1 MIKQFT
7 YWSFAALCL
16 TMLPAVADSQ
26 KIRWDDNGH
35 NYQRFDK
42 PNIAWTAADSAC
54 KAMGA
59 SLVTITSA
67 AEQQFVYDKL
77 VSLTSSTWYFAIGAS
92 DAATEHDWQWVTGE
106 NSDGWIYQNWNPEYP
121 HTDTS
126 RNYLYMLGTAQYAK
140 STWIDSVDKLDG
152 MSGYICEWSGNT
164 YIKTVRVDDLNNNGY
179 PEDAALYVDYQTY
192 KHTVAIIDRKT
203 HKAVRTPMTFAQD
216 SRAPKGLVV
225 ITDINGNGKQEV
237 GVLDMDYNVNMPVVN
252 IRDLSSKSANYLKY
266 IRFFLDGLHQPVS
279 VDLESDISGNQA
291 DEITVMAVNKLT
303 NKADSETRDSKTGR
317 LLYTN
322 KF

>member
-1 MIKQFT
+1 
-7 YWSFAALCL
+7 
-16 TMLPAVADSQ
+16 
-26 KIRWDDNGH
+26 
-35 NYQRFDK
+35 
-42 PNIAWTAADSAC
+42 
-54 KAMGA
+54 
-59 SLVTITSA
+59 
-67 AEQQFVYDKL
+67 
-77 VSLTSSTWYFAIGAS
+77 
-92 DAATEHDWQWVTGE
+92 
-106 NSDGWIYQNWNPEYP
+106 
-121 HTDTS
+121 
-126 RNYLYMLGTAQYAK
+126 
-140 STWIDSVDKLDG
+140 
-152 MSGYICEWSGNT
+152 
-164 YIKTVRVDDLNNNGY
+164 
-179 PEDAALYVDYQTY
+179 
-192 KHTVAIIDRKT
+192 
-203 HKAVRTPMTFAQD
+203 MTFAQD